1 MNRPFNTG
9 SLKEYCSPSLM
20 SLETGLVFLD
30 GVELWF
36 MAAIV
41 AAENRYVPATIKKTP
56 AVSNKRI
63 RNPAHAG
70 PKIRVKFILE

>member
-1 MNRPFNTG
+1 M
-9 SLKEYCSPSLM
+9 
-20 SLETGLVFLD
+20 VFLD

-36 MAAIV
+36 IAAIV